1 MDKQDISESMHPAL
15 LVQIMF
21 LEKLGSEILRR
32 CQAVRAA
39 FGCEVH
45 QVPVGPDRIHM
56 IALQLRPPEVK
67 NPIIVFS
74 EHMEYRSLHIV
85 TFALA

>member
-1 MDKQDISESMHPAL
+1 MHPAL

-45 QVPVGPDRIHM
+45 LGDTRYLASVVPEADRE
-56 IALQLRPPEVK
+56 EV
-67 NPIIVFS
+67 
-74 EHMEYRSLHIV
+74 
-85 TFALA
+85 